1 MQIINK
7 QMFLALV
14 VISASLFGNPI
25 GAEIRFFR
33 MFLEAPEA
41 KPLPHYYLLAQYQSE
56 DGALFL
62 AVHDEDKSYV
72 LFELNRTINL
82 GSMNVTAKRFDQEQL
97 MLESTDGSTYLL
109 GFPEEQP
116 NKPNA
121 LNIISKNTNQA
132 LGGMEFS
139 NDKDSLKVFKDI
151 ANFLGIPKFITS
163 QFTSIP
169 KQARTSSGRPGWILD
184 ETIPSILLVTSPFK
198 SNDIIVTI
206 DGFATND
213 VKKLKQHLTKKSNID
228 YFDVE
233 IQRDGNL
240 KMIRVRL

>member
-1 MQIINK
+1 
-7 QMFLALV
+7 
-14 VISASLFGNPI
+14 
-25 GAEIRFFR
+25 
-33 MFLEAPEA
+33 
-41 KPLPHYYLLAQYQSE
+41 
-56 DGALFL
+56 
-62 AVHDEDKSYV
+62 
-72 LFELNRTINL
+72 
-82 GSMNVTAKRFDQEQL
+82 
-97 MLESTDGSTYLL
+97 MLESTDGSTYSLS
-109 GFPEEQP
+109 FPEEQP

-121 LNIISKNTNQA
+121 LNITSENTNQT
-132 LGGMEFS
+132 LGRMEFS

-169 KQARTSSGRPGWILD
+169 KQARTSAGRPGWILD

-206 DGFATND
+206 DGLATND
-213 VKKLKQHLTKKSNID
+213 VNKLKQHLTKKSNID

-233 IQRDGNL
+233 IQRDGYL